1 MKVLL
6 LQDVKSHGRKD
17 EIVEVNDGYARNF
30 LIKKGLAV
38 EATSKVS
45 NEYAQRKAQEEKRKA
60 EERAE
65 AIELAKRLEGKE
77 FSVSIRCGDN
87 GKLFGAV
94 TAKEISD
101 ALAAEGYAV
110 DKKKIALKESVKLVG
125 KYKVDLKIYS
135 GVSTYIYVTVE
146 GIKD

>member
-60 EERAE
+60 EEGAE

>member
-77 FSVSIRCGDN
+77 FCVSIRCGDN

-135 GVSTYIYVTVE
+135 GVSTYIYVAVE

>member
-101 ALAAEGYAV
+101 ALAEGYAV

>member
-101 ALAAEGYAV
+101 ALAAEGFAV

>member
-60 EERAE
+60 QERAE
-65 AIELAKRLEGKE
+65 AIELAKQLEGKE
-77 FSVSIRCGDN
+77 FTVSIRCGDN

-101 ALAAEGYAV
+101 ALSAAGYAV
-110 DKKKIALKESVKLVG
+110 DKKKIVLKESVKLVG
-125 KYKVDLKIYS
+125 KYKVDLKVYA
-135 GVSTYIYVTVE
+135 GVSSYIYVTVE

>member
-45 NEYAQRKAQEEKRKA
+45 NEYAQRKAQEENRKA

>member
-1 MKVLL
+1 MKLIL
-6 LQDVKSHGRKD
+6 LQDVKSHGRND